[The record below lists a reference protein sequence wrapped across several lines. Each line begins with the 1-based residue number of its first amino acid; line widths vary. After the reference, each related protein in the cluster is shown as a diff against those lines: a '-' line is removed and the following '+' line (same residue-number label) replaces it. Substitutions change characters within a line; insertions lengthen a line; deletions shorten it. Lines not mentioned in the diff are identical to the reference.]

1 MAGRIRKSVAVFTA
15 LVVML
20 GVALPAGASSDKTQD
35 GADAVSPTVD
45 LLLLRP
51 VALLTLAAGSVVC
64 LVTLPLVA
72 ITRPQDIGTPFRQLV
87 VRPAKYVWADPLGVH

>member
-20 GVALPAGASSDKTQD
+20 GVALPAGASSDKPEA
-35 GADAVSPTVD
+35 GSDAVSPAID

-51 VALLTLAAGSVVC
+51 LG
-64 LVTLPLVA
+64 LVTFLGGTAVFVVTSPLVL
-72 ITRPQDIGTPFRQLV
+72 IMRPQDIGKPFKQLV
-87 VRPAKYVWADPLGVH
+87 AAPAKYVWADPLGVH